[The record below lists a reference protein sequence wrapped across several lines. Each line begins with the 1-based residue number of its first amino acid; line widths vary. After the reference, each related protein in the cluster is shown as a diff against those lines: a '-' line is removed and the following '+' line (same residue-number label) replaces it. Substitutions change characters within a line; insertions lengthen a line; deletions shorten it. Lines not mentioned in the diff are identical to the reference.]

1 MQESLQKN
9 QQFHCQ
15 KEDFQVGQKVNQ
27 EDFLYKRIATKSF
40 FQKIRK
46 NVIVYFSL
54 CVDSIDSLTHLVYHF
69 ELQINSDFLE

>member
-40 FQKIRK
+40 F
-46 NVIVYFSL
+46 
-54 CVDSIDSLTHLVYHF
+54 
-69 ELQINSDFLE
+69 